1 MADAAEKEDDQ
12 EEQGRRHQLW
22 PVTVTTIGFQ
32 RSAGGSVLIP
42 EFVLTGKHTGFEV
55 AIF

>member
-32 RSAGGSVLIP
+32 RSAGGSVIIP
-42 EFVLTGKHTGFEV
+42 EFGSDWEDTQALR
-55 AIF
+55 